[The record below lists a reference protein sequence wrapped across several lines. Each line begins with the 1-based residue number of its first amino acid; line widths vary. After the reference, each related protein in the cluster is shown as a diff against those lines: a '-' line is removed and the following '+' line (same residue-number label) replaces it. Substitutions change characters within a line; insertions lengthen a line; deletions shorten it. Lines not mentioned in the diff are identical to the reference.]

1 MERAP
6 CRAGAL
12 DLGVVSLPSS
22 ALEIASVRGK
32 SVLYKRE
39 DRRSELHTYVNAD
52 RGKGL
57 SVILAEREMVDTG
70 ILRVKRATQS
80 NQISELWVQVRDS
93 GR

>member
-1 MERAP
+1 MLPELPAQVLGLGDGTAP

-22 ALEIASVRGK
+22 ALEITSVRGK

-57 SVILAEREMVDTG
+57 SVILAEREMDG
-70 ILRVKRATQS
+70 YRDPQS
-80 NQISELWVQVRDS
+80 
-93 GR
+93 